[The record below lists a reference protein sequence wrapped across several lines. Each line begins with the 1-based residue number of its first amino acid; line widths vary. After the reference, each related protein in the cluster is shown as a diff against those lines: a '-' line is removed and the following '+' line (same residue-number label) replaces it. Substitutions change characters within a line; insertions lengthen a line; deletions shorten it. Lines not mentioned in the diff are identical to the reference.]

1 MYTWIRRSNSSIS
14 KKVKILK
21 TKRFLK
27 IRKMRY
33 IDMAYDVTKEKQVVI
48 AQIKKNDRGEMIQVS
63 RLIPLV
69 DKTRQESMDFRLMFT
84 KENGELSPT
93 SKGVRFNMNQYKE
106 FLAGIVKMATDEEK
120 AVIKE
125 ALGEA

>member
-1 MYTWIRRSNSSIS
+1 
-14 KKVKILK
+14 
-21 TKRFLK
+21 
-27 IRKMRY
+27 MRY

-106 FLAGIVKMATDEEK
+106 FLACIVKMATDEEK